1 MALSSINRMLQ
12 KTGFQNNFW
21 QVTTDSNKNRSEIR
35 MHFKYWVLMKLQELR
50 YGANINFWI
59 VVLA

>member
-1 MALSSINRMLQ
+1 MALSSIDRMLQ

-21 QVTTDSNKNRSEIR
+21 QVTTDSNKNRSEIG